1 MTRRPVSTL
10 AVEVS
15 PVTYQVWIND
25 DVYPIVREAVEKSS
39 LTWPE
44 WAKKALSRFE
54 AEELDEQE
62 SLVHAWTKGRK
73 GKTQLSFRVNR
84 GDLELAQSLAEQ
96 HGGTVQAVF
105 AHAFFME
112 ALAQSVSGC

>member
-1 MTRRPVSTL
+1 MTRRPVSAV
-10 AVEVS
+10 AVEVR
-15 PVTYQVWIND
+15 PITYQVWIND
-25 DVYPIVREAVEKSS
+25 DVYPIVRQAVEKST

-44 WAKKALSRFE
+44 WARKALTRFE
-54 AEELDEQE
+54 AEDPNEQE

-84 GDLELAQSLAEQ
+84 GDLERAKGLAEQ
-96 HGGTVQAVF
+96 YGGTVQAVF

-112 ALAQSVSGC
+112 ALAQSVAGC

>member
-1 MTRRPVSTL
+1 MTRRPVSALT
-10 AVEVS
+10 ATVS

-25 DVYPIVREAVEKSS
+25 DVYPIVREAVEKSELS
-39 LTWPE
+39 WPE
-44 WAKKALSRFE
+44 WARKALSRFE
-54 AEELDEQE
+54 AEEPDEQE

-73 GKTQLSFRVNR
+73 GKTQLSFRINR
-84 GDLELAQSLAEQ
+84 SDLERAKRIAEQ